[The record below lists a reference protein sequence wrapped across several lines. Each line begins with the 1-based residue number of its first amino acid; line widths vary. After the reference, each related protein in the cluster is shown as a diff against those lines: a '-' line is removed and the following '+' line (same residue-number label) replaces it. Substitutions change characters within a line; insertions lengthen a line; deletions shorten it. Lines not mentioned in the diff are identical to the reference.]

1 MAKRIDV
8 EVRAKGAKKAGQ
20 ALGGVDK
27 RLKGLAKS
35 AGLAAAGFFGARAL
49 LSGFKEAINLAGIQ
63 EQAEKKLAVAL
74 GGTSQALLKHASALQ
89 QVTTFGDEAI
99 IGVQASLAAFI
110 KNEDQIKL
118 ATEATLDMAVAM
130 GMDLK
135 AAGDLVAKTL
145 GSSTNAMSRYGI
157 QVEGAVGSTERLE
170 SLTNNVARLFG
181 GQARAQADTMAGALQ
196 QMENAVGDAGE
207 AIGTLLSPVVIE
219 LAKDVE
225 GLAKWWGD
233 WLHKVEGTKPSTK
246 AESEQTKE
254 LSEEVKELTNQI
266 EYRLEILGNEETL
279 RKRALAQ
286 GNSVVKQKGVEMLAV
301 ANMRAEL
308 MRLNKE
314 RKESIILTEEEAAKP
329 EIIPMDTSVFD
340 DFIDKQQKIV
350 DLKAQEAEWMDV
362 IKEMYPELAEGLGL
376 NVKAEEAGK
385 KAKEDKLKLLQTEL
399 KQAALVQGS
408 AEDAMKAV
416 VRAES
421 MEAAAGLIASILKNV
436 PFPINLVLAA
446 GAGAATAKL
455 IDKGLAS
462 FAQGGDFIT
471 SGPQMIMVGDNPSGR
486 ERVTVTPSEQGS
498 GKSSITINISA
509 PLVDE
514 TVIDT
519 IIPAIERARRL
530 DLA

>member
-1 MAKRIDV
+1 MDGCYKRDV
-8 EVRAKGAKKAGQ
+8 
-20 ALGGVDK
+20 
-27 RLKGLAKS
+27 
-35 AGLAAAGFFGARAL
+35 
-49 LSGFKEAINLAGIQ
+49 
-63 EQAEKKLAVAL
+63 
-74 GGTSQALLKHASALQ
+74 
-89 QVTTFGDEAI
+89 
-99 IGVQASLAAFI
+99 
-110 KNEDQIKL
+110 
-118 ATEATLDMAVAM
+118 
-130 GMDLK
+130 
-135 AAGDLVAKTL
+135 
-145 GSSTNAMSRYGI
+145 SR
-157 QVEGAVGSTERLE
+157 T
-170 SLTNNVARLFG
+170 
-181 GQARAQADTMAGALQ
+181 
-196 QMENAVGDAGE
+196 
-207 AIGTLLSPVVIE
+207 
-219 LAKDVE
+219 
-225 GLAKWWGD
+225 
-233 WLHKVEGTKPSTK
+233 
-246 AESEQTKE
+246 
-254 LSEEVKELTNQI
+254 
-266 EYRLEILGNEETL
+266 
-279 RKRALAQ
+279 
-286 GNSVVKQKGVEMLAV
+286 
-301 ANMRAEL
+301 
-308 MRLNKE
+308 
-314 RKESIILTEEEAAKP
+314 
-329 EIIPMDTSVFD
+329 
-340 DFIDKQQKIV
+340 
-350 DLKAQEAEWMDV
+350 
-362 IKEMYPELAEGLGL
+362 AEGLGL